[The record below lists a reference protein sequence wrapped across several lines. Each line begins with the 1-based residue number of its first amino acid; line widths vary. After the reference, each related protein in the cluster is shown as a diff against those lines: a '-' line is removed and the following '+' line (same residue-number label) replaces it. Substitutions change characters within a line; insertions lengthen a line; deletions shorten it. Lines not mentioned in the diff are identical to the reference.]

1 MSAPRSVT
9 LHLRSDTPLSPD
21 KLVPFIAA
29 REKHKAASY
38 ALSPDG
44 KLTRRVP
51 AGSELPDG
59 LAHADR
65 MLDELAALLV

>member
-1 MSAPRSVT
+1 
-9 LHLRSDTPLSPD
+9 
-21 KLVPFIAA
+21 VPFIAA
-29 REKHKAASY
+29 REKHKTATY

-51 AGSELPDG
+51 AGSELPNG

-65 MLDELAALLV
+65 MLSELGALLS